1 MKLDTHPIFFICYI
15 KEQGRYTVFEYQHK
29 VTALSLDF
37 ILIKSMSCFFLG
49 SFKNQAFKFFFQK
62 WQFNS
67 VQSQSLVQKMSR
79 KVCLF
84 QNWIQE
90 AFEID
95 GQCYATGLRFCV
107 MCILSCASPSFAF
120 RYSFFLS
127 TIRCRFFDMYFKFL
141 VECIFRFFLV
151 NACPF
156 DIISKKKD
164 LVSNP
169 KHWHLKK
176 NQGHRGQNSI
186 NFHITTSWIRGIFS
200 IILRVVGAQGL
211 SSLVLSLG
219 FCVYFNESKSYEYHI
234 PVLLCLGSNTCNH
247 FILFAIDRK
256 IS

>member
-84 QNWIQE
+84 QTWIQE

-107 MCILSCASPSFAF
+107 MCILSCASPPFAF

-141 VECIFRFFLV
+141 VECIFRVFFGE
-151 NACPF
+151 CMP
-156 DIISKKKD
+156 IW
-164 LVSNP
+164 
-169 KHWHLKK
+169 HHLKK
-176 NQGHRGQNSI
+176 EGP
-186 NFHITTSWIRGIFS
+186 
-200 IILRVVGAQGL
+200 GL
-211 SSLVLSLG
+211 
-219 FCVYFNESKSYEYHI
+219 KSQTLASEEK
-234 PVLLCLGSNTCNH
+234 PGSPRTK
-247 FILFAIDRK
+247 FD
-256 IS
+256 